1 MVKGPRANRDIER
14 RHDASRVTDVRVATR
29 ASSETHDAR
38 SLRIAEE
45 RRALLE
51 DHRAKLR
58 EQLRM
63 QMRADEVAA
72 EAALLKTELAKLKD
86 EEKTV
91 PEPTSHAKRK
101 QPEPDV
107 MVALKK
113 AKKVPRGTKAEAK
126 VRSHGA
132 RAGQAH
138 HAFCGYT
145 RRQAARL
152 AGNRGGLVGE
162 PREPSPS
169 RALRGQEAETVAST
183 AGVRVHG

>member
-1 MVKGPRANRDIER
+1 
-14 RHDASRVTDVRVATR
+14 
-29 ASSETHDAR
+29 
-38 SLRIAEE
+38 
-45 RRALLE
+45 
-51 DHRAKLR
+51 
-58 EQLRM
+58 M

-126 VRSHGA
+126 VRSTYFSVCERVSTTPHFSSF
-132 RAGQAH
+132 R
-138 HAFCGYT
+138 
-145 RRQAARL
+145 
-152 AGNRGGLVGE
+152 
-162 PREPSPS
+162 S
-169 RALRGQEAETVAST
+169 RAST
-183 AGVRVHG
+183 GTTRWLMR